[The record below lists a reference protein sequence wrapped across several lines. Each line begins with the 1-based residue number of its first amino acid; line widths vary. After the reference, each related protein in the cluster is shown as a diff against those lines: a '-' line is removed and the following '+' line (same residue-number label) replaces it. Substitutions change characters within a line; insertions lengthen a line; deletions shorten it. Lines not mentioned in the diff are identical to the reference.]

1 MMMLDIPDPVLL
13 AAKISTAVHPL
24 LVIYN
29 YMLNK
34 QLYQKK
40 DTNTT
45 GSIKKTVS
53 WLNETFFS
61 KSGSQKSPWWVD
73 HAWSLNEPDLP
84 AAADTKDYAD

>member
-34 QLYQKK
+34 QLYQKN
-40 DTNTT
+40 DSNTT

-53 WLNETFFS
+53 WLNETFF
-61 KSGSQKSPWWVD
+61 
-73 HAWSLNEPDLP
+73 LNQVLKNRRDGLIMH
-84 AAADTKDYAD
+84 DR